1 MLIFLTDQELFCLFV
16 ALKAQKCII
25 YQYFCI
31 DKAIVFKVKLHIWI
45 LKIRF
50 VNKIQEENFIITRE
64 QPVFGDTENIY
75 TQKGGI

>member
-16 ALKAQKCII
+16 ALKAQKCLVC
-25 YQYFCI
+25 QYFCI

-50 VNKIQEENFIITRE
+50 VNKIQEENFIIAR
-64 QPVFGDTENIY
+64 Q
-75 TQKGGI
+75 